1 MPGWMAASGA
11 LALAMLMLGCQSRPL
26 PPVAMAQQVDLPRF
40 MGDWYVIASI
50 PTIFER
56 DAWNAVERYQLR
68 EDGRIDTTFTFLKGG
83 FDGERKTMTP
93 VATVREGHGNA
104 LWGMQ
109 FLWPFK
115 ADFRISWLDE
125 DYRMTV
131 IGREKRDYAWIM
143 ARTPDI
149 SEADYGRLVAFL
161 ARQGYDVSAL
171 RKVPQRW

>member
-68 EDGRIDTTFTFLKGG
+68 EDGRIDTTFTFLVAANGLHQVTRPAPYPAAGG
-83 FDGERKTMTP
+83 G
-93 VATVREGHGNA
+93 
-104 LWGMQ
+104 L
-109 FLWPFK
+109 
-115 ADFRISWLDE
+115 
-125 DYRMTV
+125 
-131 IGREKRDYAWIM
+131 
-143 ARTPDI
+143 
-149 SEADYGRLVAFL
+149 
-161 ARQGYDVSAL
+161 
-171 RKVPQRW
+171 